1 MFFQLVP
8 LKKILSTEVA
18 RWNWWLSWICP
29 EWRLFPSWGSCP
41 SSLQSLTKQLG
52 LASVWKSPLSPYRAL
67 ASKLWSWL
75 SILKPS
81 SLNSHSQ
88 GTQGWPRIWYL
99 ETTADR
105 AIANLGMVSRC
116 FQQKS
121 LNDDGL
127 WGCGAQDGP
136 SAEPGQRCW
145 ASFCVLRHC
154 FAMFAHDQAAMRC
167 L

>member
-1 MFFQLVP
+1 
-8 LKKILSTEVA
+8 
-18 RWNWWLSWICP
+18 
-29 EWRLFPSWGSCP
+29 
-41 SSLQSLTKQLG
+41 LTKQLG
-52 LASVWKSPLSPYRAL
+52 LASAWKSPLSPYRAL